1 MNWPTIKRNTI
12 SSNPAGGCSS
22 AQGFMRGCFC
32 KKENLKINMKALLIN
47 GSPHA
52 TGCTYTAEDV
62 MQDEE
67 GVQCMRILSRNIAF
81 LVKAIAAEKERNGLP
96 EKEEVTFTN
105 FIR

>member
-1 MNWPTIKRNTI
+1 
-12 SSNPAGGCSS
+12 
-22 AQGFMRGCFC
+22 
-32 KKENLKINMKALLIN
+32 MKALLIN

-67 GVQCMRILSRNIAF
+67 GVQCMRILGRNIVF